1 MSAAAEPSLADDLG
15 SLKAEMITLLA
26 RIAERD
32 EMQTRDRQRLAEV
45 RAITTGIERAM
56 RKLPEE
62 ASAAE
67 TAAANEADAP

>member
-1 MSAAAEPSLADDLG
+1 MSTPAEPSLADDLG

-45 RAITTGIERAM
+45 RAILTGIERAM
-56 RKLPEE
+56 RKLAEE
-62 ASAAE
+62 ASAA
-67 TAAANEADAP
+67 AAGAASEADAP

>member
-56 RKLPEE
+56 RKLAEE
-62 ASAAE
+62 ASAAAG
-67 TAAANEADAP
+67 AASEADAP

>member
-15 SLKAEMITLLA
+15 SLRAETITLLA

-32 EMQTRDRQRLAEV
+32 EQQTRDRQRLAEV
-45 RAITTGIERAM
+45 RAISTGIERAM

-62 ASAAE
+62 ASAA
-67 TAAANEADAP
+67 AAGAASEADT

>member
-45 RAITTGIERAM
+45 RAILTGIERAM
-56 RKLPEE
+56 RKLAEE
-62 ASAAE
+62 ASAA
-67 TAAANEADAP
+67 AAGAASEADAP